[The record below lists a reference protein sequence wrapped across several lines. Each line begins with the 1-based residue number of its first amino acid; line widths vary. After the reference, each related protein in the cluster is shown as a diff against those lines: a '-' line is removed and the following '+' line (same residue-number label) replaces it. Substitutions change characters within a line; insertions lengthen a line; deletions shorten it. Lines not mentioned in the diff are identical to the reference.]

1 MTRVMCAVVTG
12 VMCAVVTG
20 VMCAM
25 VIGVMCVVVTGVMC
39 VRNLLLVKNTLS
51 LNRIQF
57 SLCGV
62 HYRIK
67 CPANIHTRTACT
79 ISHLSLYSRMCVC
92 ILGLLASTPPP
103 CLSTH
108 CNQHLV
114 VPTPSTPVTFRSV
127 ALQTVQ

>member
-1 MTRVMCAVVTG
+1 MTGVMCAVVTG

-25 VIGVMCVVVTGVMC
+25 VIGVMCAVVTGVTC

-67 CPANIHTRTACT
+67 CPANTHTHALHVVLLVIFRCTAE
-79 ISHLSLYSRMCVC
+79 CVC
-92 ILGLLASTPPP
+92 AFLG
-103 CLSTH
+103 C
-108 CNQHLV
+108 
-114 VPTPSTPVTFRSV
+114 
-127 ALQTVQ
+127 